1 MYYYYTLLHDREEKE
16 EEQQQQQVEN
26 RCNSSYLDRMCHLP
40 NPLRTGSGSRSPGRR
55 RSRRSDTATTGIRP
69 HLKKKKKKYDNNNM
83 KNTNFRG
90 ISFQVNHNSIKKDK
104 K

>member
-1 MYYYYTLLHDREEKE
+1 MYYYYTLHDREEE
-16 EEQQQQQVEN
+16 EEQRQQVEN

-69 HLKKKKKKYDNNNM
+69 HLKKKKYEL
-83 KNTNFRG
+83 
-90 ISFQVNHNSIKKDK
+90 
-104 K
+104 